1 MAKKEDVDI
10 LTELEEKLGQLET
23 TEKNLKIK
31 KKELKEI
38 EDKIADT
45 YSTQME
51 VAAEV
56 EDLKKSIQSLKKEE
70 KTLQDSIFKT
80 HRGKR

>member
-10 LTELEEKLGQLET
+10 LTELEERLGQLET

-38 EDKIADT
+38 EDKIANT

-70 KTLQDSIFKT
+70 KV
-80 HRGKR
+80 